1 MTDFDGG
8 LDGHLAQG
16 THINGTLKFKRAV
29 QIDGRFEGNV
39 KSPGKLIL
47 GASAEVD
54 AEIEVGEL
62 EVQGTL
68 RGKVNAKERMLIRD
82 GGVVEANILGA
93 SAEVDAE
100 IEVGELEVQGTL
112 RGKVNAKE
120 RMLIRDGGVV
130 EANIVTGR
138 LAIETGAIFRGHCEM
153 PEPENLAKAASEPD
167 QVPSSKPAP
176 PKREPSRVGGPSVPA
191 AAKSSGKA

>member
-82 GGVVEANILGA
+82 GGVVEANI
-93 SAEVDAE
+93 
-100 IEVGELEVQGTL
+100 
-112 RGKVNAKE
+112 
-120 RMLIRDGGVV
+120 
-130 EANIVTGR
+130 VTGR

-176 PKREPSRVGGPSVPA
+176 AKREPSRVGGPSVPA
-191 AAKSSGKA
+191 ARKSSGKA

>member
-1 MTDFDGG
+1 MTDLDGG
-8 LDGHLAQG
+8 LDGRLAQG
-16 THINGTLKFKRAV
+16 THFNGTLKFKRAV

-39 KSPGKLIL
+39 KSPGRLIL

-68 RGKVNAKERMLIRD
+68 RGKVD
-82 GGVVEANILGA
+82 
-93 SAEVDAE
+93 
-100 IEVGELEVQGTL
+100 
-112 RGKVNAKE
+112 AKE

-153 PEPENLAKAASEPD
+153 PEQENLAKAAPELD

-176 PKREPSRVGGPSVPA
+176 PKREPSRVGGAPLIPE
-191 AAKSSGKA
+191 AAKSPGKA